1 MSVRP
6 SRSVAMAPTSSAG
19 PAKCTA
25 PASGPIVLPY
35 DIKKTIAYMRDHMG
49 QPVTMADLT
58 RVSGVAART
67 LRKHFR
73 SFLEVSPLG
82 YLRAMRLAALRD
94 ELLHTARPSSI
105 TEIAA
110 RYGFHRLGRFS
121 AEYHR
126 RFGEHPSR
134 TLRRAHEDLAQEQG
148 GCSGNDASACPE
160 RGHDVSRLLR
170 VSRER
175 PSVVVL
181 PFWTAIADQR
191 FFADTLAEGIACSL
205 CQMRSIGVS
214 VAKSSSSAA
223 WRDLQR
229 LARDRSARYRLTGR
243 LSRAGDRLRVIVGL
257 FDAAS
262 ERQIWGDSFDGESAD
277 LFRLQDHVTQGVTR
291 AILPNIRDAEIERAR
306 RKRPEDLD
314 AYDLTMRALPLAFA
328 ANPDAARQALD
339 LLARAMMIDP
349 DYALPVAMAA
359 WCHAQLITYNGTR
372 ALADERACALR
383 LAGRAHALDSDDDP
397 LIITARCAVHTML
410 NDLETG
416 AALLERALALD
427 PTSPWAWERSG
438 WLKTYLGQPAVAI
451 RHFRRAIGL
460 APAGARNAHRYIGIG
475 SACFDAGR
483 YLEAARWKRKAIL
496 EDPGTAW
503 VNRTLAVSYARLGG
517 RRAALDSL
525 DALRR
530 CCPDVTIHQ
539 VVNAVPFR
547 QDFLDRIAEGLD
559 DLGLP
564 L

>member
-1 MSVRP
+1 
-6 SRSVAMAPTSSAG
+6 
-19 PAKCTA
+19 
-25 PASGPIVLPY
+25 
-35 DIKKTIAYMRDHMG
+35 
-49 QPVTMADLT
+49 
-58 RVSGVAART
+58 
-67 LRKHFR
+67 
-73 SFLEVSPLG
+73 
-82 YLRAMRLAALRD
+82 
-94 ELLHTARPSSI
+94 
-105 TEIAA
+105 
-110 RYGFHRLGRFS
+110 
-121 AEYHR
+121 
-126 RFGEHPSR
+126 
-134 TLRRAHEDLAQEQG
+134 LRRAHEKFARERSG
-148 GCSGNDASACPE
+148 RSGNAASVSLD
-160 RGHDVSRLLR
+160 RGHDLSRLLR

-181 PFWTAIADQR
+181 PFRTATADQR
-191 FFADTLAEGIACSL
+191 FFADSLAEGIACSL

-229 LARDRSARYRLTGR
+229 LARDRSARYRLMGR

-277 LFRLQDHVTQGVTR
+277 LFRLQDHVTRGVTR
-291 AILPNIRDAEIERAR
+291 AILPNVRGAEIERAR
-306 RKRPEDLD
+306 CKGPEDLD

-339 LLARAMMIDP
+339 LLARAMTINP
-349 DYALPVAMAA
+349 DYALPVAIAA
-359 WCHAQLITYNGTR
+359 WCHAQLVTYNGTR
-372 ALADERACALR
+372 ELADEKACALL
-383 LAGRAHALDSDDDP
+383 LARRAHILDSDDDP

-410 NDLETG
+410 DDLETG

-438 WLKTYLGQPAVAI
+438 WLKTYLGQPDIAI
-451 RHFRRAIGL
+451 RHFKRAIGL
-460 APAGARNAHRYIGIG
+460 APDGARNAHRYIGIG
-475 SACFDAGR
+475 SACFDASR

-503 VNRTLAVSYARLGG
+503 VNRTLAVSYVRFGD